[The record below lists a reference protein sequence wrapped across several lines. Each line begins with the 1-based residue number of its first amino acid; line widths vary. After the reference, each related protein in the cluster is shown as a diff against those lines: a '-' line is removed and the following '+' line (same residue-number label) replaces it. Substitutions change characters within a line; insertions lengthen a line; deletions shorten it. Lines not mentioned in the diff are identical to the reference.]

1 MPTAA
6 RLIAAMA
13 FYLAQVTPTYLSDAE
28 GHVYFAPICAGL
40 GLICGWMVT
49 GALVG
54 KGYTAAIDSGI
65 RTSMTAA
72 VLAIMLFALYLMVMR
87 ALASQLSRPDRGA

>member
-1 MPTAA
+1 
-6 RLIAAMA
+6 MA